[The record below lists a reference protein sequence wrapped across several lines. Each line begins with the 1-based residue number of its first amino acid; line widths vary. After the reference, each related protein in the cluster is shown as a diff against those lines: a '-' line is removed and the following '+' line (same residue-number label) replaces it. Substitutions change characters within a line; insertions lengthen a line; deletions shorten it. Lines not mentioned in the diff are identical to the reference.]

1 MKEYTRK
8 PLKVQAVEYELGK
21 GMEDGFEPW
30 FNVVTN
36 SWINTDFLVKV
47 KREDG
52 VIVCPY
58 ITNKRG
64 RVFIG
69 EGDYIIYEENSERHV
84 CGREKFDRRFD
95 EI

>member
-1 MKEYTRK
+1 MESFYRV
-8 PLKVQAVEYELGK
+8 PLKVEAVKYELNK
-21 GMEDGFEPW
+21 GLEDGFEPW

-47 KREDG
+47 TRDDG

-69 EGDYIIYEENSERHV
+69 EGDYIIFEQNQERHV
-84 CGREKFDRRFD
+84 CGQISFKERFRK
-95 EI
+95 